1 MLLAFDVDD
10 AISTLSLYCGCVHCE
25 ILRGLFD
32 GVIVKMGNEMLDEW
46 MNEGDE
52 SGILPGFFN
61 GLLMSYGEIYRVACG
76 INFDRFI

>member
-1 MLLAFDVDD
+1 
-10 AISTLSLYCGCVHCE
+10 LYCGCVHCE

-52 SGILPGFFN
+52 NGILPGFFF
-61 GLLMSYGEIYRVACG
+61 LV
-76 INFDRFI
+76 

>member
-1 MLLAFDVDD
+1 MMLF
-10 AISTLSLYCGCVHCE
+10 SMLSLYCGWWSYSE
-25 ILRGLFD
+25 NG
-32 GVIVKMGNEMLDEW
+32 KWNAWW

-76 INFDRFI
+76 ISTGLFNWIMVKKKKKWGYLG